1 MAIKGYVVRGTHRRG
16 WPVFAYDHSG
26 AFGGPSETDIPLH
39 VFPSLDTA
47 SGARAHMVRCG
58 CSDVAIF
65 RVLDD
70 GREERLPSYEEAL
83 KTVDAARELALTLA
97 PWRYEG
103 SIEGEGAADVVTA
116 HRALCVALFG
126 EIAPPITEDEQLLW
140 DECRAQHRAAA
151 EQAADP
157 LAALEAA
164 ERRLLESARWTP
176 GDRGFWIDPDDG
188 TQWPREGAIS
198 DVRRRLA
205 AKGGA

>member
-1 MAIKGYVVRGTHRRG
+1 MAVKGYVVRGTHRRG

-83 KTVDAARELALTLA
+83 DRLDRDDEHVKAIDHYREGLYRILRGEVD
-97 PWRYEG
+97 P
-103 SIEGEGAADVVTA
+103 I
-116 HRALCVALFG
+116 
-126 EIAPPITEDEQLLW
+126 EIAGTYLGED
-140 DECRAQHRAAA
+140 APKS
-151 EQAADP
+151 DP
-157 LAALEAA
+157 LATLEAA
-164 ERRLLESARWTP
+164 ERRLLEAGGWKPGPRGRWT
-176 GDRGFWIDPDDG
+176 DPAGGNCSVTDAVYA
-188 TQWPREGAIS
+188 EK
-198 DVRRRLA
+198 RRLA

>member
-83 KTVDAARELALTLA
+83 ARLDMVDDILAATGRPGDGDTLVARVGRAFDDDDIPGEEQAKIAEAANREWWRASNTTQGSDLVRTETAMEAQRKADADGKAAYRAAR
-97 PWRYEG
+97 
-103 SIEGEGAADVVTA
+103 AA
-116 HRALCVALFG
+116 
-126 EIAPPITEDEQLLW
+126 QK
-140 DECRAQHRAAA
+140 
-151 EQAADP
+151 
-157 LAALEAA
+157 
-164 ERRLLESARWTP
+164 ART
-176 GDRGFWIDPDDG
+176 
-188 TQWPREGAIS
+188 
-198 DVRRRLA
+198 
-205 AKGGA
+205 

>member
-1 MAIKGYVVRGTHRRG
+1 MAVKGYVVRGTHRRG

-83 KTVDAARELALTLA
+83 ALLD
-97 PWRYEG
+97 G
-103 SIEGEGAADVVTA
+103 
-116 HRALCVALFG
+116 
-126 EIAPPITEDEQLLW
+126 
-140 DECRAQHRAAA
+140 
-151 EQAADP
+151 DP

-164 ERRLLESARWTP
+164 ERRLLEAGGWREDSP
-176 GDRGFWIDPDDG
+176 GWWNDG
-188 TQWPREGAIS
+188 LAGVSTIS
-198 DVRRRLA
+198 TERRTVALTIERRRLA

>member
-83 KTVDAARELALTLA
+83 ALLDGATSSDAYLANVST
-97 PWRYEG
+97 
-103 SIEGEGAADVVTA
+103 
-116 HRALCVALFG
+116 
-126 EIAPPITEDEQLLW
+126 QLLATMREN
-140 DECRAQHRAAA
+140 DRLRAI
-151 EQAADP
+151 EPADP
-157 LAALEAA
+157 IAALEAA
-164 ERRLLESARWTP
+164 ERRLLEAGGWHLCSTSAGFGVERW
-176 GDRGFWIDPDDG
+176 RRASAPDAHESR
-188 TQWPREGAIS
+188 TVALTIE
-198 DVRRRLA
+198 RRRLA
-205 AKGGA
+205 AKGGV